1 MADAKI
7 IIDDIECNV
16 SDLTDAQK
24 EIVSHIVEI
33 DERMIRLM
41 RQQREAI
48 IAKNALVA
56 ELKELIKE
64 SSKNGTGS
72 E

>member
-16 SDLTDAQK
+16 SDLTDSQK

-41 RQQREAI
+41 RQQREALI
-48 IAKNALVA
+48 TKNALVA